1 METMQIEK
9 YSFGVGDR
17 FGLEGAAQL
26 RALQKAAA
34 AGIRAV
40 PVWNKSN
47 REHAIVGTAPESTR
61 VEADDAV
68 RVTGWK
74 DSYYVDADHI
84 TMSTVEGY
92 LPCSDFFT
100 IDIADAIGKPAEG
113 SLKSAY
119 FNAMVPHKGSH
130 AIPGLSRQV
139 EITDAVLESF
149 AANYL
154 SGIADAG
161 VLYRHIRE
169 KMDTDRFVTEVSFD
183 EARTPQTA
191 VELLLI
197 LIGLAHEGVPVQT
210 IAPKFPGAFLKGVDY
225 VGDPQQFARD
235 FADDLA
241 VIAYAVRNFGLPGNL
256 KMSIHTGSDKF
267 SLYPLICRAIRNVDA
282 GVHLK
287 TAGTTWLE
295 ELAGIAA
302 SGGAGLE
309 FAKQI
314 YAESYVRCEALCKPY
329 VAIIDIDP
337 SRLPAPEIVSS
348 WGPEE
353 FVLALRH
360 DQSCAK
366 YNRHLRQL
374 FHIGFK
380 IAAEK
385 KDRLTEL
392 INENKKI
399 VEENVTTNLFER
411 HIRPLFGI

>member
-1 METMQIEK
+1 MQIEK

-26 RALQKAAA
+26 RALHKAAA
-34 AGIRAV
+34 AGIQVV

-61 VEADDAV
+61 READDAV
-68 RVTGWK
+68 RATGWN

-84 TMSTVEGY
+84 TMATVEGY

-113 SLKSAY
+113 SLKSSY
-119 FNAMVPHKGSH
+119 LIAMASYKGSH
-130 AIPGLSRQV
+130 AIPGLSRQI
-139 EITDAVLESF
+139 EITDAVLADF

-154 SGIADAG
+154 RGIAEAG
-161 VLYRHIRE
+161 VLYRHIAG
-169 KMDTDRFVTEVSFD
+169 KIGVDRSVTEVSFD

-197 LIGLAHEGVPVQT
+197 LIGLAREGVPVQT

-225 VGDPQQFARD
+225 VGDPRQFARD

-241 VIAYAVRNFGLPGNL
+241 VIAYAVKNFGLPKNL

-267 SLYPLICRAIRNVDA
+267 SLYPLICKAIRDVDA

-309 FAKQI
+309 FAKAI
-314 YAESYVRCEALCKPY
+314 YQESYARCEALCKPY

-337 SRLPAPEIVSS
+337 RKLPAPESVAS
-348 WGPEE
+348 WGAGE
-353 FVLALRH
+353 FVQALRH
-360 DQSCAK
+360 DQSCAS

-380 IAAEK
+380 VAAEK
-385 KDRLTEL
+385 KGRLTEL
-392 INENKKI
+392 IQENKKT

-411 HIRPLFGI
+411 HIKPLFGI